1 MEKTKCRIT
10 LILDLE
16 GHNDLL
22 KIKNVKTERTILYF
36 VILNV
41 NEQLKWTDM
50 KYLVMHFILI
60 LRDSSY
66 IMRYTEGEGISK
78 K

>member
-22 KIKNVKTERTILYF
+22 NIMNVKTERTILYF
-36 VILNV
+36 VMGLAIWSHPGDWV
-41 NEQLKWTDM
+41 AP
-50 KYLVMHFILI
+50 
-60 LRDSSY
+60 
-66 IMRYTEGEGISK
+66 ISELFGATFGSK
-78 K
+78 